1 MQLEPEQ
8 SQYSISD
15 TDLDTVVKLN
25 LAQVNLK
32 AASSL
37 LSSVMLL
44 SLLTT
49 ACSKPEQAGPPGAG
63 QALPVKVA
71 TLQSSSVEDSSE
83 FVGTL
88 EATEKVSLQ
97 PQAQGRIKEVFV
109 TNGDRVTKGTPIASL
124 SIDSSQADMDTAQ
137 AGVSVAQATVGSARA
152 SKGTAEARLQGA
164 KADQA
169 RAAADLQ
176 LQQTEF
182 NRTASLV
189 REGAQSQQQLDVARR
204 NLDAARATEAAA
216 EKQVAAAAASV
227 KEAQSGVAQAQSGVD
242 QAQARMASQ
251 RVNLDFRQIL
261 APITGIVG
269 DFSVKVGDFVTPQS
283 VLTTITRNDDLY
295 MRIPVSA
302 NYSDRLRTGLPVRL
316 ADPNSKKALATGSIY
331 FVSPQIDP
339 GAQSVLT
346 KARFTNSGSLRDGQY
361 VQSRIVWDKSTGV
374 LIPTTAITR
383 VGGQAFVYVVENK
396 PAEGDK
402 PAQTVVAQRPVRL
415 GSIQDNSYVV
425 LEGLKPGEKIAT
437 TNILRLRDG
446 APIQPEA

>member
-1 MQLEPEQ
+1 M
-8 SQYSISD
+8 
-15 TDLDTVVKLN
+15 VKLN
-25 LAQVNLK
+25 LAQMNLK
-32 AASSL
+32 ATSGL
-37 LSSVMLL
+37 MGSVVML

-49 ACSKPEQAGPPGAG
+49 ACSRPDAGGPPGAG
-63 QALPVKVA
+63 QALPVKVMA
-71 TLQSSSVEDSSE
+71 LQSSPVEDSSE

-88 EATEKVSLQ
+88 EATEKVTLQ
-97 PQAQGRIKEVFV
+97 PQAQGRIKQVFV
-109 TNGDRVTKGTPIASL
+109 TNGDRVTQGTPIASL
-124 SIDSSQADMDTAQ
+124 SIDSSQADVDTAQ
-137 AGVSVAQATVGSARA
+137 AGVSAAQASVSAAQAAR
-152 SKGTAEARLQGA
+152 GTAEARFQA
-164 KADQA
+164 ARADQA

-189 REGAQSQQQLDVARR
+189 SEGAQSQQQLDLARR
-204 NLDAARATEAAA
+204 NLDTARATKAAA
-216 EKQVAAAAASV
+216 EKQVLAAGASV
-227 KEAQSGVAQAQSGVD
+227 NEAQSGVTAARSGVD
-242 QAQARMASQ
+242 QAQSRVASQ
-251 RVNLDFRQIL
+251 RVNLDFRQIV

-295 MRIPVSA
+295 MRIPVSS
-302 NYSDRLRTGLPVRL
+302 NYTDRLRTGLPVRL
-316 ADPNSKKALATGSIY
+316 ADPNSKKALATGSLY

-339 GAQSVLT
+339 SAQSVLT

-361 VQSRIVWDKSTGV
+361 VQSRIVWEESTGV

-383 VGGQAFVYVVENK
+383 VGGQAFVYVVENQ

-425 LEGLKPGEKIAT
+425 LEGLKPGDKIAT

>member
-1 MQLEPEQ
+1 M
-8 SQYSISD
+8 
-15 TDLDTVVKLN
+15 VKLN
-25 LAQVNLK
+25 LAQMAQMNLK
-32 AASSL
+32 ATSGL
-37 LSSVMLL
+37 LGSAMLL
-44 SLLTT
+44 SLLA

-63 QALPVKVA
+63 QALPVKVVA
-71 TLQSSSVEDSSE
+71 LQSSPVEDSSE

-88 EATEKVSLQ
+88 EATEKVTLQ

-124 SIDSSQADMDTAQ
+124 SIDSSQADVNTAQ
-137 AGVSVAQATVGSARA
+137 AGVSAAQANVSSAQA
-152 SKGTAEARLQGA
+152 AKGTAEARFQA
-164 KADQA
+164 ARADQA
-169 RAAADLQ
+169 KAAADLQ

-189 REGAQSQQQLDVARR
+189 GEGAQSQQQLDLARR
-204 NLDAARATEAAA
+204 NLDAARATKAAA
-216 EKQVAAAAASV
+216 DKQVTAAGASV
-227 KEAQSGVAQAQSGVD
+227 NQAQSGVVQAQSGVD
-242 QAQARMASQ
+242 EARSRVASQ
-251 RVNLDFRQIL
+251 RVNLDFRQVL
-261 APITGIVG
+261 APITGVVG

-316 ADPNSKKALATGSIY
+316 ADPNSKKALATGNIY

-339 GAQSVLT
+339 SAQSVLT

-361 VQSRIVWDKSTGV
+361 VQSKIVWDKTTGV

-383 VGGQAFVYVVENK
+383 VGGQAFVYVVESK
-396 PAEGDK
+396 PAEADK
-402 PAQTVVAQRPVRL
+402 PAQTVVAQRPIRL